1 MKTLK
6 YISGTCKENGRFA
19 ILIFILAGVAFPGKS
34 ESQTVTGIEMAQ
46 AELVA
51 YQPVG
56 NIDAV
61 AYDSPYDDEDE
72 SNRFD
77 RAILDYINEMRS
89 DPKAFYEKYVEAYI
103 REKSARFTARYTRSL
118 KKDMFR
124 SPALPLFKPETVL
137 RKTAGLQLD
146 YLAQYKGRMLTHE
159 QGNIGFAER
168 MNRAGL
174 HCLAE
179 NLYAADHPKAL
190 DVVLDLLIDE
200 GVPSLGHRKNL
211 MSPVYTHIGIVS
223 ETPPGGRMIVVMDF
237 GCKK

>member
-1 MKTLK
+1 MKTSK
-6 YISGTCKENGRFA
+6 HISIIHKENWSSA
-19 ILIFILAGVAFPGKS
+19 LLIFILAGIAFPRHSK
-34 ESQTVTGIEMAQ
+34 SQTITGIEMAQ
-46 AELVA
+46 GELVA
-51 YQPVG
+51 YQPVE
-56 NIDAV
+56 NMNAI
-61 AYDSPYDDEDE
+61 AYDSRYNDEDE
-72 SNRFD
+72 NNRFD

-89 DPKAFYEKYVEAYI
+89 DPKAFYQKYVEEYI

-118 KKDMFR
+118 KKDMLH
-124 SPALPLFKPETVL
+124 SPALPLFEPNTTL
-137 RKTAGLQLD
+137 RKTAHLQLN

-200 GVPSLGHRKNL
+200 GVPSFGHRKNL